1 MTFWGRKILIFSA
14 KISDNLFFDQI
25 FQIFPFFSHIFPIF
39 AMLNVIFDPFLTRK
53 TPFFTLFILSRAS
66 DNTTPLNIE
75 GDQCMGRPPT
85 SNFLGTVPQS
95 PYVPAPGLLPPPDCH

>member
-1 MTFWGRKILIFSA
+1 MTFWGGKILIFSA
-14 KISDNLFFDQI
+14 KISDFFFDQI

-53 TPFFTLFILSRAS
+53 THFFTLFILSRAS

-85 SNFLGTVPQS
+85 SNFGGDRPPVPLGLRPW
-95 PYVPAPGLLPPPDCH
+95 PPHST